1 MEIKICST
9 CQGQGL
15 VVVKDRTNLAD
26 EINCDKCN
34 GTGRVMVRTFTVE
47 VPFGFNKSKLTIA
60 CDTIFKTILDLR
72 K

>member
-9 CQGQGL
+9 CQGQGF
-15 VVVKDRTNLAD
+15 VVVKDRTNLPD

-34 GTGRVMVRTFTVE
+34 GTGRLMVRTFTVE
-47 VPFGFNKSKLTIA
+47 VPFGFDKSKLTVA
-60 CDTIFKTILDLR
+60 CDAIFKTIIDLR